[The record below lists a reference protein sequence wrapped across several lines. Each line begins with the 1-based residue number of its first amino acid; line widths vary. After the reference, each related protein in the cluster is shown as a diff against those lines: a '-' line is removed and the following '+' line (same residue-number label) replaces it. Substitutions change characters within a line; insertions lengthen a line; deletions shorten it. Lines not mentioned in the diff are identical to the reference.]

1 MNLKLRHH
9 PTKRGPKKL
18 ADNNLF
24 SKRNNNNYYSLQ
36 YQLSCF
42 LKPAELPWWKNI
54 PFSCHR
60 KTQCQTWG
68 LRLMQIFQKAYFQCR
83 PPLMHICEFCCL
95 LKERFFELTGTK
107 CPETVGSTSIIWNLF
122 VFQIMRNKPFLPMLI
137 CKFSLKRLFQ
147 FSSDDNTIKNVFFY
161 SSDKLLTA
169 IENRADVPQF
179 ILDDLHPQLA
189 RKLSVKSKS

>member
-9 PTKRGPKKL
+9 PTKRAPKEL

-42 LKPAELPWWKNI
+42 LKSAELPWWKNI

-60 KTQCQTWG
+60 KIWG
-68 LRLMQIFQKAYFQCR
+68 LRFMQISQKAYFQCR

-95 LKERFFELTGTK
+95 LKELTGTK
-107 CPETVGSTSIIWNLF
+107 CPETVGSTTSIWNLF
-122 VFQIMRNKPFLPMLI
+122 VFQIMRK
-137 CKFSLKRLFQ
+137 KA
-147 FSSDDNTIKNVFFY
+147 VFAY
-161 SSDKLLTA
+161 
-169 IENRADVPQF
+169 V
-179 ILDDLHPQLA
+179 DL
-189 RKLSVKSKS
+189 

>member
-9 PTKRGPKKL
+9 PTKRAPKKL

-54 PFSCHR
+54 PFCCHR

-68 LRLMQIFQKAYFQCR
+68 LRLMQISQKAYFQCR
-83 PPLMHICEFCCL
+83 PPLMHICVVAYWKSVFWVNGYEMSWNCWQYKHHLKSLCIPNNAEQAVFAYVNL
-95 LKERFFELTGTK
+95 LIQFET
-107 CPETVGSTSIIWNLF
+107 IIYF
-122 VFQIMRNKPFLPMLI
+122 
-137 CKFSLKRLFQ
+137 
-147 FSSDDNTIKNVFFY
+147 
-161 SSDKLLTA
+161 LLTT
-169 IENRADVPQF
+169 
-179 ILDDLHPQLA
+179 IL
-189 RKLSVKSKS
+189 

>member
-1 MNLKLRHH
+1 MSLKLRHH
-9 PTKRGPKKL
+9 PTKRAPKKL

-68 LRLMQIFQKAYFQCR
+68 LRLMQISQKAYFQCR

-137 CKFSLKRLFQ
+137 CKFSLKRLFIFFWRQ
-147 FSSDDNTIKNVFFY
+147 YYKKRLLLLLRQTPNCNWKPGRCSSVHTWWFTSTTCTKTECE
-161 SSDKLLTA
+161 K
-169 IENRADVPQF
+169 
-179 ILDDLHPQLA
+179 
-189 RKLSVKSKS
+189 